1 MRILL
6 SSRGSRVEG
15 RGSRVEGRGGHP
27 RRILD
32 VKYTQILMKLSQPE
46 SFASCSAGSGAET
59 PELTPAAS
67 KWLKA
72 EKLREGRAAN
82 YYISAKA
89 AEWTGQ
95 KARCIVTGDG

>member
-1 MRILL
+1 LPDYLIDEDT
-6 SSRGSRVEG
+6 SVKSRVEVAIHG
-15 RGSRVEGRGGHP
+15 
-27 RRILD
+27 RILD

-72 EKLREGRAAN
+72 EKLREGRVAN

-89 AEWTGQ
+89 AE
-95 KARCIVTGDG
+95 